1 MVAFAGW
8 RMPVSY
14 AGILEEHRAVR
25 SAAGLFDVSHMGEA
39 IVSGEQAEAFLQF
52 TTPNDIA
59 RLEPGQ
65 AHYSS
70 LLTESGTYIDDVLV
84 YRMEP
89 KEFLV
94 VVNAANSAKDFEH
107 MHAIAEREFGSRAS
121 SDLSIRDVTDSWA
134 LLALQGPKAAS
145 LLASLV
151 GGEPLDTLGYYRCRW
166 TRVADRRV
174 FLARTGYTGE
184 DGFEIF
190 VEAAEAPD
198 LWREL
203 MMAGRS
209 YNLVPAGLGARDT
222 LRTEAAMAL
231 YGHEIDDTTTPFEA
245 RLGWTIKLDKGPFIG
260 RDALVEAKSKGPAR
274 KLVGFEITGRGIAR
288 EGYPVLVNGASVGRV
303 TSGTFSP
310 TFEKAI
316 GMAYVPSELA
326 GIGRE
331 LEIDRRGRRL
341 AAVQVKLPFYKR
353 ETT

>member
-39 IVSGEQAEAFLQF
+39 IVSGEQAEAFLEF
-52 TTPNDIA
+52 LTPNDIA

-107 MHAIAEREFGSRAS
+107 MRAIAEREFSGT
-121 SDLSIRDVTDSWA
+121 DLSIRDVTDSWA

-145 LLASLV
+145 LLAPLA
-151 GGEPLDTLGYYRCRW
+151 GEPLDTLGYYRCRW
-166 TRVADRRV
+166 TRVADRKV

-203 MMAGRS
+203 IVAGAHDG
-209 YNLVPAGLGARDT
+209 LVPAGLGARDT

-245 RLGWTIKLDKGPFIG
+245 RLGWTIKLHKGPFIG
-260 RDALVEAKSKGPAR
+260 RDALVEAKSKGSAR

-288 EGYPVLVNGASVGRV
+288 EGYPVLVDGASVGRV

-310 TFEKAI
+310 TLEKAI

-326 GIGRE
+326 GIGCE